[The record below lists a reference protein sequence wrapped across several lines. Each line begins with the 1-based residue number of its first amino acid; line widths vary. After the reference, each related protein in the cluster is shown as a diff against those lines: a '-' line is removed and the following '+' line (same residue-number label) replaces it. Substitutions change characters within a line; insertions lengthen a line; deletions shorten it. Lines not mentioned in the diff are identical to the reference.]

1 MEVPQM
7 EGFTGMHEIELA
19 LVLQKWMMKDMKT
32 GRTTEM
38 LKKVI
43 KDIPKVKTIIIC
55 AATEKDVSTVTDKL
69 LQLLE
74 EDEMEYTRDKNN
86 IIVGDCSID
95 VQVPDGTL
103 KKKYYER
110 YYEDHTMIEYELIEF
125 LHKRKLKRT
134 ELVKDDWV

>member
-7 EGFTGMHEIELA
+7 EGFTGMHEVELA
-19 LVLQKWMMKDMKT
+19 FLLQKWMMKDTKT

-38 LKKVI
+38 LKEVI
-43 KDIPKVKTIIIC
+43 NDIPKVKKIIIC
-55 AATEKDVSTVTDKL
+55 AVTEKDVSTITERL

-74 EDEMEYTRDKNN
+74 EDEIEYTRGKNN
-86 IIVGDCSID
+86 ITVGDCSID

-103 KKKYYER
+103 KKKYYDR
-110 YYEDHTMIEYELIEF
+110 YYEDHTMIEFELIEF

-134 ELVKDDWV
+134 ELVKGG